1 MNRTRLPAV
10 AALVAAGLLAAGCN
24 AHYAAEMALE
34 AARRAEQALLSTPPG
49 TRWCH
54 ALSGKVT
61 YGITSD
67 SCVGD
72 DLEIS
77 APPARAAMWCYDPAR
92 NNAYPSGAGASC
104 VGNDL
109 KVTEIDAKLRLRA
122 TNATKW
128 CHDPAKDVVY
138 TVSAVCFGGDRLLT
152 EAEGRARQD
161 LKAARP
167 NPAPIIS
174 ASDWC
179 FGYGRELGFAAH
191 SGGCADNDRTE
202 ADANRRLQFIQY

>member
-1 MNRTRLPAV
+1 MSLAESMARSQQQQIGAGSANNRF
-10 AALVAAGLLAAGCN
+10 C
-24 AHYAAEMALE
+24 YAPQGRTAYEII
-34 AARRAEQALLSTPPG
+34 
-49 TRWCH
+49 
-54 ALSGKVT
+54 SG
-61 YGITSD
+61 
-67 SCVGD
+67 SCVAGD
-72 DLEIS
+72 FEIS
-77 APPARAAMWCYDPAR
+77 APPARAAMWCYDQAL

-109 KVTEIDAKLRLRA
+109 KVTEIDARLRLRA

-161 LKAARP
+161 LNAARV
-167 NPAPIIS
+167 NPAPFVS

-179 FGYGRELGFAAH
+179 LGYGRELGFVAD
-191 SGGCADNDRTE
+191 SGGCADNDRTQAE
-202 ADANRRLQFIQY
+202 ANRRLQLIQC